1 VSGVACS
8 GVQHD
13 RRPGGLALAPELLYR
28 SAMSES
34 LALTR
39 PRWQRWLPFLAGAPE
54 LTQRQWKV
62 LGLVSLATLFDQYDL
77 SLFGMAL
84 PQIQAGLGIAE
95 ADVGWLGSILRM
107 GALPALFIAL
117 AADRVGRRRALL
129 GTILAYTA
137 LTGATAFATDPH
149 TYVALQFLARV
160 FGTAELLLAVVV
172 ISEELA
178 PESRGWG
185 IGALFAIKSCGVGL
199 AAILLPLAAKSP
211 QGWRA
216 LYLVGLAPLLVLA
229 WLRRSL
235 PETARFEART
245 QDAEPGLWL
254 PLRRLV
260 RDYPGRFA
268 ATSAIA
274 IVYSLGIAAADLMGP
289 KYLQQAHGWSTGQVS
304 LLYVSGGAIAICG
317 APLAGA
323 LSDRFGRFR
332 MTLVAGVS
340 VFALFLAF
348 YNASGVW
355 LVPLWIAVIFMLIG
369 HDTLLSTY
377 GAELFPTSHRSTAAG
392 ARLGLATLG
401 GSIGLAL
408 QSTLYGV
415 TGSHWSAISILL
427 CVTLLTPLLVAFAF
441 PETAGRSLEEISP
454 EHYEPAL
461 ERKTA

>member
-1 VSGVACS
+1 MSE
-8 GVQHD
+8 
-13 RRPGGLALAPELLYR
+13 ALAI
-28 SAMSES
+28 
-34 LALTR
+34 TR

-54 LTQRQWKV
+54 LTQRQWRV

-107 GALPALFIAL
+107 GSLPALFIAL
-117 AADRVGRRRALL
+117 AADRIGRRRALL
-129 GTILAYTA
+129 GTILGYTA

-149 TYVALQFLARV
+149 TYVTLQFLARM
-160 FGTAELLLAVVV
+160 FGTAEMLLAVVV
-172 ISEELA
+172 ISEELP

-199 AAILLPLAAKSP
+199 AAILLPLAARSP
-211 QGWRA
+211 QGWRG
-216 LYLVGLAPLLVLA
+216 LYLVGLVPLLVLA

-235 PETARFEART
+235 PETARFEAREQVGEQT
-245 QDAEPGLWL
+245 PLWQ
-254 PLRRLV
+254 PVARLV

-268 ATSAIA
+268 ATAAIA
-274 IVYSLGIAAADLMGP
+274 VFYSLGIAAADLMGP
-289 KYLQQAHGWSTGQVS
+289 KYLQQAQGWSAGQVS
-304 LLYVSGGAIAICG
+304 MLYGFGGAIAICG
-317 APLAGA
+317 APVAGR

-332 MTLVAGVS
+332 MTIVAGLS

-348 YNASGVW
+348 YNSGGVW
-355 LVPLWIAVIFMLIG
+355 LVPLWIVLIFMLIG

-392 ARLGLATLG
+392 ARLGLATIG
-401 GSIGLAL
+401 AGIGLAL
-408 QSTLYGV
+408 ESTLYGV

-427 CVTLLTPLLVAFAF
+427 GAALLAPLVVALAF

-454 EHYEPAL
+454 EHDEPSL
-461 ERKTA
+461 ERKLA

>member
-1 VSGVACS
+1 
-8 GVQHD
+8 
-13 RRPGGLALAPELLYR
+13 
-28 SAMSES
+28 
-34 LALTR
+34 
-39 PRWQRWLPFLAGAPE
+39 
-54 LTQRQWKV
+54 
-62 LGLVSLATLFDQYDL
+62 
-77 SLFGMAL
+77 MAL
-84 PQIQAGLGIAE
+84 PQIQTGLGIAE

-107 GALPALFIAL
+107 GSLPALFIAL
-117 AADRVGRRRALL
+117 AADRIGRRRALL

-137 LTGATAFATDPH
+137 LTGATAFASDPH

-160 FGTAELLLAVVV
+160 FGTAEMLLAVVV

-178 PESRGWG
+178 PEARGWG

-199 AAILLPLAAKSP
+199 AAMLLPLAAGSP

-216 LYLVGLAPLLVLA
+216 LYLVGLAPMLLIA

-235 PETARFEART
+235 PETARFEARA
-245 QDAEPGLWL
+245 QVAERGVWL
-254 PLRRLV
+254 PVRRLA

-268 ATSAIA
+268 ATAAIA
-274 IVYSLGIAAADLMGP
+274 VFYSLGIAAADLMGP
-289 KYLQQAHGWSTGQVS
+289 KYLQQEHGWSAGQVS

-317 APLAGA
+317 APIAGA

-332 MTLVAGVS
+332 MTVAAGVS

-348 YNASGVW
+348 YNAGGVW
-355 LVPLWIAVIFMLIG
+355 LVPLWVALIFMLIG

-401 GSIGLAL
+401 SSVGLAL
-408 QSTLYGV
+408 ESALYGL

-427 CVTLLTPLLVAFAF
+427 CAALLAPLVVALAL

-454 EHYEPAL
+454 EHDEPSL
-461 ERKTA
+461 ERNTA

>member
-1 VSGVACS
+1 
-8 GVQHD
+8 
-13 RRPGGLALAPELLYR
+13 
-28 SAMSES
+28 MSDP
-34 LALTR
+34 AAIAR

-54 LTQRQWKV
+54 LTQRQWRV

-95 ADVGWLGSILRM
+95 ADVGWLGSILRL
-107 GALPALFIAL
+107 GSLPAIFIAL

-137 LTGATAFATDPH
+137 LTGATAFATDPY
-149 TYVALQFLARV
+149 TYVTLQFLARA
-160 FGTAELLLAVVV
+160 FGTAEMLLAVVV

-178 PESRGWG
+178 PEARGWG
-185 IGALFAIKSCGVGL
+185 IGALIAIKSCGVGL
-199 AAILLPLAAKSP
+199 AAILLPLAAGSA

-235 PETARFEART
+235 PETARFEARA
-245 QDAEPGLWL
+245 QLAERGMWL
-254 PLRRLV
+254 PVRRLA

-268 ATSAIA
+268 ATAA
-274 IVYSLGIAAADLMGP
+274 IVTLYALGIAAADLMGP
-289 KYLQQAHGWSTGQVS
+289 KYLQQAHGWSAGQVS

-317 APLAGA
+317 APVAGA
-323 LSDRFGRFR
+323 LSDRFGRFG
-332 MTLVAGVS
+332 MTIAAGVS

-348 YNASGVW
+348 FNAGGVW
-355 LVPLWIAVIFMLIG
+355 LVPLWIALIFMLVG
-369 HDTLLSTY
+369 HDTLMSTY

-392 ARLGLATLG
+392 ARLALATLG
-401 GSIGLAL
+401 GGLGLAL
-408 QSTLYGV
+408 ESTLYGV

-427 CVTLLTPLLVAFAF
+427 CAALFAPLLVALSL

-454 EHYEPAL
+454 EHDEPAT
-461 ERKTA
+461 ERNAA